1 MTRLRGWAPKG
12 ARLVDKVPEGK
23 WKTATF
29 LAALRL
35 CSVSP
40 VPAGALQT

>member
-12 ARLVDKVPEGK
+12 ERLVDKVPQGK

-29 LAALRL
+29 LAAL
-35 CSVSP
+35 
-40 VPAGALQT
+40 LQ